1 MEPLLKWAG
10 GKRLLLPKIY
20 KYINKENI
28 INENKTLYEPFVG
41 GGSLFLDLE
50 LPNCVINDFN
60 KELVNV
66 YVQVK
71 NKPYQLI
78 KLLEEHKNNHSQEY
92 YLAIRELD
100 RKPEYKKMT
109 KIEKAAR
116 IIYLNKTCYN
126 GLYRVNAKGHFNVP
140 MGKYENPDIVMKDKI
155 LRLSKYLRNNNI
167 KIKCGDFADAVKTSK
182 LGDIVYF
189 DPPYDYEEDGF
200 TSYNSGGFTKN
211 DLVRLKECCDE
222 LIAKGCEV
230 IVSNNDTSFVNN
242 LFSGEEYTI
251 EHIEAHRLI
260 NCDGKNRRKE
270 KEVII
275 YGKSK

>member
-20 KYINKENI
+20 KYINKQNIENNNI
-28 INENKTLYEPFVG
+28 TLYEPFVG

-50 LPNCVINDFN
+50 LSNCVINDFN
-60 KELVNV
+60 MELVNV

-71 NKPYQLI
+71 NNPYELI
-78 KLLEEHKNNHSQEY
+78 KLLEEHKNNHSKEY
-92 YLAIRELD
+92 YFKIRELD
-100 RKPEYKKMT
+100 RSPEYKKMR

-126 GLYRVNAKGHFNVP
+126 GLYRVNAKGQFNVP
-140 MGKYENPDIVMKDKI
+140 MGKYDNPDIVMKDKI
-155 LRLSKYLRNNNI
+155 LRISKYLRNNNVI
-167 KIKCGDFADAVKTSK
+167 IMCGDFADSVKTAKS
-182 LGDIVYF
+182 GDVIYF

-200 TSYNSGGFTKN
+200 TSYNSGGFSKK
-211 DLVRLKECCDE
+211 DLARLKKTCDE

-242 LFSGEEYTI
+242 LFFDDNYKI

-275 YGKSK
+275 YGKQK